1 MFVVLQSESGCGSVQ
16 VGFIKVSL
24 SVPSDQP
31 LLDREDK
38 RCLLLDYVLDCLHK
52 IFLYDTHRFLSKER
66 ADALMLPLVEQ
77 VRRQLSTEFSLG
89 QSYCSV
95 QFLQQTSFLFTE
107 RCFFGKCLKR
117 KIYLKKYVFLGRM
130 LTI

>member
-95 QFLQQTSFLFTE
+95 QFYFNKHLF
-107 RCFFGKCLKR
+107 FSQKD
-117 KIYLKKYVFLGRM
+117 VFLESVLKEKYIKKNMCFWAGC
-130 LTI
+130 